1 MNGAYAKYSEE
12 LVDRFRNISALK
24 VSDIDQ
30 FVEEY
35 KKFVGKYLNCI
46 AYYFRLAKEDKR
58 KEGGYPKKAVI
69 HAFACFVSP

>member
-1 MNGAYAKYSEE
+1 MNGNYAKYSKE

-35 KKFVGKYLNCI
+35 KKFVENI
-46 AYYFRLAKEDKR
+46 
-58 KEGGYPKKAVI
+58 
-69 HAFACFVSP
+69 

>member
-35 KKFVGKYLNCI
+35 KK
-46 AYYFRLAKEDKR
+46 LAKEDKR